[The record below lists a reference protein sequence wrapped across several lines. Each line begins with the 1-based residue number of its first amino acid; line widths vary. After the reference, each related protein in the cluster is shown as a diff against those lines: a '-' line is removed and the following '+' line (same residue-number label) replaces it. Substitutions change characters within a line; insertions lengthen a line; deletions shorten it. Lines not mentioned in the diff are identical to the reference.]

1 MTFPHIA
8 DSEHQTEL
16 AISLTDNSVPREQ
29 QRLSSLLGPA
39 HLCEHYAHHE
49 RLDHHT
55 DDALDAHNE
64 DRLRT
69 FLGRDTTSVTDRVLR
84 LDTEQETARER
95 EDIVDA
101 GCPVVIYLIRG
112 QMVLFKVTVAER
124 DEPPDDRET

>member
-1 MTFPHIA
+1 M
-8 DSEHQTEL
+8 
-16 AISLTDNSVPREQ
+16 
-29 QRLSSLLGPA
+29 SSLLGPA

-101 GCPVVIYLIRG
+101 GCPVVVYLIRG
-112 QMVLFKVTVAER
+112 QVVLFKVTVAER
-124 DEPPDDRET
+124 DKPPDDRET